1 MTATTTTTQALIG
14 WINETRLNAPV
25 LDNDADALLA
35 RINAAQAREQ
45 AIERAMTRQ
54 SSIGLY
60 GHSQSAKAHLLLS
73 LCGSGNGR
81 LNVTPG
87 QRTFDYFSHINPG
100 HALTNMAVRFTRE
113 TPAALDEAFPL
124 RLSLVT
130 EAELV
135 QLFIARTTLHPQMRA
150 VDKAVI
156 ETRLEKWR
164 GLRQPQSVPG
174 ITAQDVG
181 AIARFWQSTV
191 PAAKQQIDDALWHE
205 FAQLVPSLDLS
216 TRASVWSLLWGEQ
229 QELTQQW
236 LNLAHVLHQ
245 TSHASEIAAPLSLL
259 VDSFGLPGEGFLTH
273 DGSVALQNTQETLLH
288 PLNNGEMLN
297 AISLPVDVLAFLT
310 RELVLPVENGA
321 LDNVDIIDIPVFEDR
336 HADPLRQAKSQW
348 LLEHYRQQLQ
358 PDVLVICNATAQHEQ
373 TAKKAK
379 VLMNWVRETQPAEE
393 SALPG
398 LVWAITPHD
407 ARFTTRQNLDEAV
420 QHLLGKPGLR
430 WGTLQALDSHSMQR
444 VIEWLSQA
452 TLPAQRQKRL
462 GTLKNALRLELSAM
476 MQSYLAPLVE
486 EPGIRRAQAENMVRT
501 LQSSAARHGELLEGL
516 LPPLKAFETLLA
528 VQQPREEQVNGLF
541 TDTIDLFAENAQESA
556 GLYQTKDKARLAQ
569 KVWINHLRQWSR
581 NEATAARLGLDPAV
595 LQQIADMLVVTSYR
609 LDLPQQLQRI
619 VEADKSSA
627 AQLHAVMGNFI
638 GWLGYDKTP
647 VATRPASRIRKGQAI
662 FVTPVV
668 SSAEPRLTR
677 LGEQPVHAATAYVYD
692 WLVALYSRAIENIDY
707 QHPHDVQPDARQALR
722 ALIM

>member
-113 TPAALDEAFPL
+113 NPAVADEAFPL

-164 GLRQPQSVPG
+164 GLRQPQGVPG
-174 ITAQDVG
+174 ITAQEVG

-191 PAAKQQIDDALWHE
+191 PAAKQQIDDALWHA

-236 LNLAHVLHQ
+236 LSLAHVLHQ
-245 TSHASEIAAPLSLL
+245 TSHASELAAPLSLL

-273 DGSVALQNTQETLLH
+273 DGTPALQDAQETLLH

-297 AISLPVDVLAFLT
+297 AISVPVDVLAFLT

-321 LDNVDIIDIPVFEDR
+321 LDNVDIIDIPVFEDNR
-336 HADPLRQAKSQW
+336 ADPLRQAKSQW

-358 PDVLVICNATAQHEQ
+358 PDVLVICNATAHHEQ

-379 VLMNWVRETQPAEE
+379 VLMNWVKETQPAED

-452 TLPAQRQKRL
+452 TLPAQRIKRL
-462 GTLKNALRLELSAM
+462 STLKNALRQELSSL

-486 EPGIRRAQAENMVRT
+486 EPGTRRTQAESMVRT
-501 LQSSAARHGELLEGL
+501 LQSSAARHGELLDGL

-541 TDTIDLFAENAQESA
+541 TDSIDLFADSTQESA
-556 GLYQTKDKARLAQ
+556 GLFQTKDKARMAHR
-569 KVWINHLRQWSR
+569 VWINHLRQWSR
-581 NEATAARLGLDPAV
+581 NEATAARLGLEPAV
-595 LQQIADMLVVTSYR
+595 LQQIADVLVVTSYR

-638 GWLGYDKTP
+638 GWLGYDQTP
-647 VATRPASRIRKGQAI
+647 AATRPASRIRKGQPI
-662 FVTPVV
+662 FITPVV

-707 QHPHDVQPDARQALR
+707 QHPHDVQPGARQALH
-722 ALIM
+722 ALLR

>member
-1 MTATTTTTQALIG
+1 MTATTATTQALIG
-14 WINETRLNAPV
+14 WINETRLHAPM
-25 LDNDADALLA
+25 LDNEADALLA
-35 RINAAQAREQ
+35 RLNAAQAREQ
-45 AIERAMTRQ
+45 AIDRALTGPG
-54 SSIGLY
+54 SIGLY
-60 GHSQSAKAHLLLS
+60 GHSQAAKAHLLSS

-100 HALTNMAVRFTRE
+100 HALTNMAVRFSGERQDIV
-113 TPAALDEAFPL
+113 DEAFPL

-135 QLFIARTTLHPQMRA
+135 QLFITRTTLHPQIRP
-150 VDKAVI
+150 VEKSVI

-164 GLRQPQSVPG
+164 ALRQPQGVPG

-191 PAAKQQIDDALWHE
+191 PGAKQQIDDALWHQ
-205 FAQLVPSLDLS
+205 FALLVPSLDLS

-236 LNLAHVLHQ
+236 LKLAHVLHQ
-245 TSHASEIAAPLSLL
+245 TSHASAIAAPLSLL
-259 VDSFGLPGEGFLTH
+259 VDNFGLPGEGFLTH
-273 DGSVALQNTQETLLH
+273 GALTSPETQETLLH

-297 AISLPVDVLAFLT
+297 AISIPLDVLAFLT
-310 RELVLPVENGA
+310 RELVLPVENCV
-321 LDNVDIIDIPVFEDR
+321 LDNVDIIDIPALNDKN
-336 HADPLRQAKSQW
+336 APLLTQAKCLW
-348 LLEHYRQQLQ
+348 LPEHYRQQLQ

-373 TAKKAK
+373 TAKTAK
-379 VLMNWVRETQPAEE
+379 LLLNWVKETQPAEE

-407 ARFTTRQNLDEAV
+407 ARFTTKQNLDEAV
-420 QHLLGKPGLR
+420 QQLLGKPGQR

-462 GTLKNALRLELSAM
+462 HALRTLLAHEVSALM
-476 MQSYLAPLVE
+476 HTYLAP
-486 EPGIRRAQAENMVRT
+486 IAQAAGARRSQAEKMVRM
-501 LQSSAARHGELLEGL
+501 LQGSAARHGELLEGL
-516 LPPLKAFETLLA
+516 LPPLKAFEALLA

-541 TDTIDLFAENAQESA
+541 TDVIDLFAENAPESTTA
-556 GLYQTKDKARLAQ
+556 FQTKDKARLAH

-581 NEATAARLGLDPAV
+581 SDAASRLGLEPAV
-595 LQQIADMLVVTSYR
+595 LQQIADVLIVTSYR
-609 LDLPQQLQRI
+609 LNLPQQLQHI
-619 VEADKSSA
+619 VETDKSSA
-627 AQLHAVMGNFI
+627 AQLHAVLGNFV
-638 GWLGYDKTP
+638 GWLGYERTP
-647 VATRPASRIRKGQAI
+647 VAERPASRVRKGQPI

-668 SSAEPRLTR
+668 NSATPRLTR
-677 LGEQPVHAATAYVYD
+677 LGEQPVHAATVYVYD

-707 QHPHDVQPDARQALR
+707 QHPHDVQPAARKALHDI
-722 ALIM
+722 LS

>member
-1 MTATTTTTQALIG
+1 MTATTATTQALIE
-14 WINETRLNAPV
+14 WINETRLHAPM

-35 RINAAQAREQ
+35 RLSAAQAREQ
-45 AIERAMTRQ
+45 AIDRAFANR

-60 GHSQSAKAHLLLS
+60 GHSQAAKAHLLTS

-113 TPAALDEAFPL
+113 QPEIADEAFPL

-135 QLFIARTTLHPQMRA
+135 QLFIARTTLHPQIRP
-150 VDKAVI
+150 VEKSVI

-164 GLRQPQSVPG
+164 ALRQPQGVPG
-174 ITAQDVG
+174 IASQEVG
-181 AIARFWQSTV
+181 AIARFWQHSV
-191 PAAKQQIDDALWHE
+191 PVAKQQIDDALWHQ
-205 FAQLVPSLDLS
+205 FALLVPSLDLS

-236 LNLAHVLHQ
+236 LKLAHVLHQ
-245 TSHASEIAAPLSLL
+245 TSHAPTLAAPLSLL
-259 VDSFGLPGEGFLTH
+259 VDNFGLPGEGFLTH
-273 DGSVALQNTQETLLH
+273 DDLSAPGAQEALLH
-288 PLNNGEMLN
+288 PVSNGEMLN
-297 AISLPVDVLAFLT
+297 AISIPVDTLALLT
-310 RELVLPVENGA
+310 RELVLPVEGCV
-321 LDNVDIIDIPVFEDR
+321 LDNVDIIDIPALSVENT
-336 HADPLRQAKSQW
+336 PLLTQAKSLW

-358 PDVLVICNATAQHEQ
+358 PDVLVICNATAQHAQ
-373 TAKKAK
+373 TAKTAK
-379 VLMNWVRETQPAEE
+379 TLLNWVQETQPAEA

-407 ARFTTRQNLDEAV
+407 ARFTTKQNLDEAV
-420 QHLLGKPGLR
+420 QQLLGKPGLR
-430 WGTLQALDSHSMQR
+430 WGTLQALDTHSMQR

-452 TLPAQRQKRL
+452 TLAAQRQERL
-462 GTLKNALRLELSAM
+462 RTLKRSLQQDLSSL
-476 MQSYLAPLVE
+476 MQAYLSPLALAPGE
-486 EPGIRRAQAENMVRT
+486 RRAQAENMVRM
-501 LQSSAARHGELLEGL
+501 LQNSAARHGELLEGL

-541 TDTIDLFAENAQESA
+541 TDVIDLFAEGTPESS
-556 GLYQTKDKARLAQ
+556 GDFQTKDNARLAH

-581 NEATAARLGLDPAV
+581 NDAAAARLGLEPAV
-595 LQQIADMLVVTSYR
+595 LQQIADVLIVSSYR
-609 LDLPQQLQRI
+609 LNLPQQLQRI

-627 AQLHAVMGNFI
+627 AQLHAVIGNFV
-638 GWLGYDKTP
+638 GWLGYAQTP
-647 VATRPASRIRKGQAI
+647 ASERPASRVRKGQAI

-668 SSAEPRLTR
+668 SSATPRLTR
-677 LGEQPVHAATAYVYD
+677 LGEQPVHAATVYVYD
-692 WLVALYSRAIENIDY
+692 WLVALYSRAIDNIDY
-707 QHPHDVQPDARQALR
+707 QHPHDVQPAARKQLQALLR
-722 ALIM
+722 

>member
-14 WINETRLNAPV
+14 WINETRLNAPM

-35 RINAAQAREQ
+35 RVNSAQAREQ
-45 AIERAMTRQ
+45 AIARALTRQ

-60 GHSQSAKAHLLLS
+60 GHSQGAKAHLLLS

-100 HALTNMAVRFTRE
+100 HALTNMALRFTRE
-113 TPAALDEAFPL
+113 NVETVDEAFPL

-135 QLFIARTTLHPQMRA
+135 QLFIARTTLHPQIRA

-164 GLRQPQSVPG
+164 GLRQPQGVPG
-174 ITAQDVG
+174 ITAQEVG

-191 PAAKQQIDDALWHE
+191 PGAKQQIDDALWHQ
-205 FAQLVPSLDLS
+205 FALLVPSLDLS

-236 LNLAHVLHQ
+236 LKLAHVLHQ
-245 TSHASEIAAPLSLL
+245 TSHARELAAPLSLL
-259 VDSFGLPGEGFLTH
+259 VDNFGLPGEGFLTH
-273 DGSVALQNTQETLLH
+273 GAFTVPEAQETLLH

-297 AISLPVDVLAFLT
+297 AISIPVDVLAFLT
-310 RELVLPVENGA
+310 RELVMPVENST
-321 LDNVDIIDIPVFEDR
+321 LDNVDIIDIPVFSD
-336 HADPLRQAKSQW
+336 HSTDLLSQAKYQW

-373 TAKKAK
+373 TAKNAK
-379 VLMNWVRETQPAEE
+379 VLLNWVKETQPAEE

-420 QHLLGKPGLR
+420 QHLLGKPGQR

-462 GTLKNALRLELSAM
+462 LTLKTMLQQELSALM
-476 MQSYLAPLVE
+476 HSYLAPLVQ
-486 EPGIRRAQAENMVRT
+486 EPGARRAQAESMVRT

-541 TDTIDLFAENAQESA
+541 TDTIDLFADNSQDTV
-556 GLYQTKDKARLAQ
+556 GVFQTKDKARLAH

-581 NEATAARLGLDPAV
+581 NDAAAARLGLEPAV
-595 LQQIADMLVVTSYR
+595 LQHIADVLVVASYR
-609 LDLPQQLQRI
+609 LNLPQQLQGI
-619 VEADKSSA
+619 VETDKSSA

-638 GWLGYDKTP
+638 GWLGYDQTP
-647 VATRPASRIRKGQAI
+647 AVQRPASRIRKGQAI

-668 SSAEPRLTR
+668 SSATPRLTR

-707 QHPHDVQPDARQALR
+707 QHPHDVQPAARQALQ
-722 ALIM
+722 ALLR

>member
-14 WINETRLNAPV
+14 WINETRLNAPM

-35 RINAAQAREQ
+35 RVNSAQAREQ
-45 AIERAMTRQ
+45 AIARALTRQ

-60 GHSQSAKAHLLLS
+60 GHSQGAKAHLLLS

-100 HALTNMAVRFTRE
+100 HALTNMALRFTRE
-113 TPAALDEAFPL
+113 NVETVDEAFPL

-135 QLFIARTTLHPQMRA
+135 QLFIARTTLHPQIRA

-164 GLRQPQSVPG
+164 GLRQPQGVPG
-174 ITAQDVG
+174 ITAQEVG
-181 AIARFWQSTV
+181 AIARFWQNTV
-191 PAAKQQIDDALWHE
+191 PGAKQQIDDALWHQ
-205 FAQLVPSLDLS
+205 FALLVPSLDFS

-236 LNLAHVLHQ
+236 LKLAHVLHQ
-245 TSHASEIAAPLSLL
+245 TSHARELAAPLSLL
-259 VDSFGLPGEGFLTH
+259 VDNFGLPGEGFLTH
-273 DGSVALQNTQETLLH
+273 GAFAVPEAQETLLH

-297 AISLPVDVLAFLT
+297 AISIPVDVLAFLT
-310 RELVLPVENGA
+310 RELVMPVENST
-321 LDNVDIIDIPVFEDR
+321 LDNVDIIDIPVFSD
-336 HADPLRQAKSQW
+336 HSTDLLSQAKYQW

-373 TAKKAK
+373 TAKNAK
-379 VLMNWVRETQPAEE
+379 VLLNWVKETQPAEE

-420 QHLLGKPGLR
+420 QHLLGKPGQR

-462 GTLKNALRLELSAM
+462 LTLKTMLQQELSALM
-476 MQSYLAPLVE
+476 HSYLAPLVQ
-486 EPGIRRAQAENMVRT
+486 EPGARRAQAESMVRT

-541 TDTIDLFAENAQESA
+541 TDTIDLFADNSQDTV
-556 GLYQTKDKARLAQ
+556 GVFQTKDKARLAH

-581 NEATAARLGLDPAV
+581 NDAAAARLGLEPAV
-595 LQQIADMLVVTSYR
+595 LQHIADVLVVASYR
-609 LDLPQQLQRI
+609 LNLPQQLQGI
-619 VEADKSSA
+619 VETDKSSA

-638 GWLGYDKTP
+638 GWLGYDQTP
-647 VATRPASRIRKGQAI
+647 AVQRPASRIRKGQAI

-668 SSAEPRLTR
+668 SSATPRLTR

-707 QHPHDVQPDARQALR
+707 QHPHDVQPAARQALQ
-722 ALIM
+722 ALLR

>member
-14 WINETRLNAPV
+14 WINETRLNAPM

-35 RINAAQAREQ
+35 RVNSAQAREQ
-45 AIERAMTRQ
+45 AIARALTRQ

-60 GHSQSAKAHLLLS
+60 GHSQGAKAHLLLS

-100 HALTNMAVRFTRE
+100 HALTNMALRFTRE
-113 TPAALDEAFPL
+113 NVETVDEAFPL

-135 QLFIARTTLHPQMRA
+135 QLFIARTTLHPQIRA

-164 GLRQPQSVPG
+164 GLRQPQGVPG
-174 ITAQDVG
+174 ITAQEVG

-191 PAAKQQIDDALWHE
+191 PGAKQQIDDALWHQ
-205 FAQLVPSLDLS
+205 FALLVPSLDLS

-236 LNLAHVLHQ
+236 LKLAHVLHQ
-245 TSHASEIAAPLSLL
+245 TSHARELAAPLSLL
-259 VDSFGLPGEGFLTH
+259 VDNFGLPGEGFLTH
-273 DGSVALQNTQETLLH
+273 GAFAVPEAQETLLH

-297 AISLPVDVLAFLT
+297 AISIPVDVLAFLT
-310 RELVLPVENGA
+310 RELVMPVENST
-321 LDNVDIIDIPVFEDR
+321 LDNVDIIDIPVFSD
-336 HADPLRQAKSQW
+336 HSTDLLSQAKYQW

-373 TAKKAK
+373 TAKNAK
-379 VLMNWVRETQPAEE
+379 VLLNWVKETQPAEE

-420 QHLLGKPGLR
+420 QHLLGKPGQR

-462 GTLKNALRLELSAM
+462 LTLKTMLQQELSALM
-476 MQSYLAPLVE
+476 HSYLAPLVQ
-486 EPGIRRAQAENMVRT
+486 EPGARRAQAESMVRT

-541 TDTIDLFAENAQESA
+541 TDTIDLFADNSQDTV
-556 GLYQTKDKARLAQ
+556 GVFQTKDKARLAH

-581 NEATAARLGLDPAV
+581 NDAAAARLGLEPAV
-595 LQQIADMLVVTSYR
+595 LQHIADVLVVASYR
-609 LDLPQQLQRI
+609 LNLPQQLQGI
-619 VEADKSSA
+619 VETDKSSA

-638 GWLGYDKTP
+638 GWLGYDQTP
-647 VATRPASRIRKGQAI
+647 AVQRPASRIRKGQAI

-668 SSAEPRLTR
+668 SSATPRLTR

-707 QHPHDVQPDARQALR
+707 QHPHDVQPAARQALQ
-722 ALIM
+722 ALLR

>member
-1 MTATTTTTQALIG
+1 MTATTTTQALIR
-14 WINETRLNAPV
+14 WINETRLHAAM

-35 RINAAQAREQ
+35 RINAVQAREQ
-45 AIERAMTRQ
+45 AIERALTRQ
-54 SSIGLY
+54 TSIGLY
-60 GHSQSAKAHLLLS
+60 GHSQNAKAHLLLS

-113 TPAALDEAFPL
+113 SAEIADEAFPL

-135 QLFIARTTLHPQMRA
+135 QLFIARTTLHPQIRS

-156 ETRLEKWR
+156 EARLEKWR
-164 GLRQPQSVPG
+164 GLRQPQGVPG

-191 PAAKQQIDDALWHE
+191 PGAKQQIDDALWHQ
-205 FAQLVPSLDLS
+205 FALLVPSLDLS

-236 LNLAHVLHQ
+236 LQFAHVLHQ
-245 TSHASEIAAPLSLL
+245 TSHASELAAPLSLL
-259 VDSFGLPGEGFLTH
+259 VDNFGLPGEGFITH
-273 DGSVALQNTQETLLH
+273 GTFSGTEAQETLLH
-288 PLNNGEMLN
+288 PLNKGEALS
-297 AISLPVDVLAFLT
+297 AISIPVDTLAFLT
-310 RELVLPVENGA
+310 RELVLPVESCA
-321 LDNVDIIDIPVFEDR
+321 LDNVDIIDIPVLSDDNG
-336 HADPLRQAKSQW
+336 DPLSQAKYQW

-379 VLMNWVRETQPAEE
+379 ALIQWVKETQPAEE

-398 LVWAITPHD
+398 LVWAITPQD
-407 ARFTTRQNLDEAV
+407 ARFTSRQNLDEAV
-420 QHLLGKPGLR
+420 QHLLGKPGLH

-452 TLPAQRQKRL
+452 TLPALRQKRL
-462 GTLKNALRLELSAM
+462 LTLQSMQKQALSAL
-476 MQSYLAPLVE
+476 MQSYLSPLVE
-486 EPGIRRAQAENMVRT
+486 EPGIRRAQAENMVRM
-501 LQSSAARHGELLEGL
+501 LQSAAARHGELLEGL
-516 LPPLKAFETLLA
+516 MPPLKAFETLLA

-541 TDTIDLFAENAQESA
+541 TDNIDLFAESNQDNAS
-556 GLYQTKDKARLAQ
+556 LFQTKDKARLAH

-581 NEATAARLGLDPAV
+581 NDAAAARLGLEPAV
-595 LQQIADMLVVTSYR
+595 LQQIADVLVVTSYR
-609 LDLPQQLQRI
+609 LNLPHQLQKI
-619 VEADKSSA
+619 VDMDKSSA

-638 GWLGYDKTP
+638 GWLGYDQTP
-647 VATRPASRIRKGQAI
+647 VAQRPASRIHKGQAI

-668 SSAEPRLTR
+668 SSDTPRLTR

-707 QHPHDVQPDARQALR
+707 QHPHDVQPAARKALQALLR
-722 ALIM
+722 